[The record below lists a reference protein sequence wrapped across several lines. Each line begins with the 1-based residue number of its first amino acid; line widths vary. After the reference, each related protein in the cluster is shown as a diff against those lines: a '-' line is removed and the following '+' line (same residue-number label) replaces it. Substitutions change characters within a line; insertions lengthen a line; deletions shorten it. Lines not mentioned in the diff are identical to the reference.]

1 LARDASLLPIP
12 RGLAVAKPRAFIFD
26 MDGTIADS
34 MPFHERAWQAW
45 MVEQGVQAKVD
56 DEFFH
61 WTAGRTNAEIFPKL
75 LGHACEPEQV
85 AQWSARKEAIYQDIS
100 QATLLP
106 IAGFEAFADAAIAA
120 GKAMAVGT
128 AAPPS
133 NIAHILDRLDLRRRF
148 SVIVGAADIRRGKPD
163 PEVFLTG
170 AKLLGVAP
178 EHCAV
183 FEDAPLGI
191 EAAFRAGMQCVVVKT
206 ALNQDQVSALANS
219 SHVLFCVDDFHDSR
233 LTALL

>member
-1 LARDASLLPIP
+1 M
-12 RGLAVAKPRAFIFD
+12 AKPRAFIFD

-45 MVEQGVQAKVD
+45 SVEQGLELAID
-56 DEFFH
+56 EEFFH

-75 LGHACEPEQV
+75 LGRVCEPAQI

-100 QATLLP
+100 MKTLLP
-106 IAGFEAFADAAIAA
+106 IPGFEAFADAAIAA

-148 SVIVGAADIRRGKPD
+148 SAIVGSADISRGKPD
-163 PEVFLTG
+163 PEVFLKG
-170 AKLLGVAP
+170 AHLLGVLP
-178 EHCAV
+178 EHCVV

-191 EAAFRAGMQCVVVKT
+191 EAAFRAGMSCVVVQT
-206 ALNQDQVSALANS
+206 ALNQNQVSALENNR
-219 SHVLFCVDDFHDSR
+219 HVLFCVDNFHDPR
-233 LTALL
+233 LSELL